1 MSRKLL
7 QLQDKGWFVGL
18 MQGSVRQFRA
28 FLQGKKVDY
37 FLITRRSWKV
47 GGTRYNSRG
56 IDSKGHVANFCE
68 TEQLVVIGGHLF
80 SHVQIRGSV
89 PAFWKQSGIYAE
101 VEFYSNHEE
110 NRAAFDRHFKKLE
123 KYYSNIFAINLLS
136 KQKSG

>member
-68 TEQLVVIGGHLF
+68 TEQLVLIGGYLF

-101 VEFYSNHEE
+101 V
-110 NRAAFDRHFKKLE
+110 
-123 KYYSNIFAINLLS
+123 
-136 KQKSG
+136 